1 MTNIW
6 ARFRALL
13 PGTQEL
19 VGEVTALNSTA
30 GTSTVTLP
38 GGGVIIARGTSVAV
52 GGNAYV
58 KDGVIIS
65 AAPDLALEDIE
76 I

>member
-6 ARFRALL
+6 SRFRALL

-19 VGEVTALNSTA
+19 AGEVTAIHLSA

-38 GGGVIIARGTSVAV
+38 GGGILLARGTSIAV
-52 GGNAYV
+52 GSNAYV